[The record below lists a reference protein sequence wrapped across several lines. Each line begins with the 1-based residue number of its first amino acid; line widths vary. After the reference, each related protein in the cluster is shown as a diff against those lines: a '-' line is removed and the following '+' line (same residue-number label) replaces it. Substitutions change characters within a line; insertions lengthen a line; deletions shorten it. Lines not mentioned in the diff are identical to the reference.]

1 MKRSVPCAKIE
12 MHHNWETSFGV
23 CWSPYL
29 CLSLSLRFVAF
40 DLACSVFFIAR
51 SCLCFRTDGLSPN
64 NHSQNNASEHW
75 DTTQDY
81 DKRSSKKEPNE
92 QTQQGSQRTNDP
104 TRRAEKAKSKELEC
118 QEAKDGAEY
127 EETEWSGDNEW
138 ASGTEDWSRIHKW
151 EAKGWLEIE
160 SQNQTPSDP
169 DELVDPANLDKPIR
183 TTTQIRL
190 HLDLTDADLAISR
203 STCFYTI
210 VI

>member
-1 MKRSVPCAKIE
+1 MSKGSSLAQLVYNGLCNLAHKVVVPIVRELLPPLYCNYWIKLL
-12 MHHNWETSFGV
+12 HCV
-23 CWSPYL
+23 PL

-104 TRRAEKAKSKELEC
+104 TRRAEKAKSRELESWKT
-118 QEAKDGAEY
+118 KDTTDCGETNWKGEDQRARGAE
-127 EETEWSGDNEW
+127 
-138 ASGTEDWSRIHKW
+138 DWLRI
-151 EAKGWLEIE
+151 
-160 SQNQTPSDP
+160 
-169 DELVDPANLDKPIR
+169 
-183 TTTQIRL
+183 
-190 HLDLTDADLAISR
+190 
-203 STCFYTI
+203 
-210 VI
+210 